1 MGSYRNPSDLQAS
14 INAKMRA
21 TNEAFKAMAK
31 IPEQFLN
38 ARINKAAKQ
47 KELLNKRKS
56 SASTSFGKSWSEIN
70 DELGQF
76 NQQFTDKDKGSAT
89 SEKLNNMVMSWGQ
102 EIDAFIDQNPNA
114 SQAQINM
121 VIQKN
126 IQKVNNL
133 GKDLSHLYNAKKEF
147 DEFSGLEY
155 NEENAILR
163 DGKDA
168 DLLMVLDDLD
178 NIEVGTDE
186 NGNSY
191 YGLNLDAEDPNER
204 ILLNGTKLRLDAEKG
219 TAYFSKA
226 KKFDPDPLKNTITG
240 LIQTK
245 EGADPRFAN
254 KVDDT
259 TYYDKEAL
267 KEFIKTDPNASTIL
281 EPYLKQNRRF
291 GEFQYMSSDKDAE
304 YSNEAYTDMIID
316 RALQTLPDKRVKPGS
331 NQNTGNDKKEPQ
343 APTTTSDFVG
353 RIFTEFSRKQNPS
366 TPGVVNKNPN
376 FQNEQYIKDEV
387 LTYLKDGNPGGS
399 YISGK
404 ELNPNSPDTHG
415 IIYYKAA
422 KNKDYEPLVGIDFT
436 SPASVENYLQNV
448 VTDDA
453 ERLIAK
459 YS

>member
-14 INAKMRA
+14 INAKMKA
-21 TNEAFKAMAK
+21 TNEAFKSMAQ
-31 IPEQFLN
+31 IPAQFLN
-38 ARINKAAKQ
+38 ARVAKANKQ
-47 KELLNKRKS
+47 KELLNKRKA

-76 NQQFTDKDKGSAT
+76 NSQFTDKKKGSAT
-89 SEKLNNMVMSWGQ
+89 SEKINNMVMSWGQ
-102 EIDAFIDQNPNA
+102 EIDSYIDQNPNA

-121 VIQKN
+121 VIQTN

-133 GKDLSHLYNAKKEF
+133 GKDLAHLYNAKTEF
-147 DEFSGLEY
+147 EEFSGLEY

-178 NIEVGTDE
+178 NIDVGADE
-186 NGNSY
+186 SGNHY
-191 YGLNLDAEDPNER
+191 FGLNLDAEDPNER
-204 ILLNGTKLRLDAEKG
+204 VLLNGTKLRLDAEKG

-245 EGADPRFAN
+245 EGADPRFAT
-254 KVDDT
+254 KEGDT
-259 TYYDKEAL
+259 TYYNKEAL
-267 KEFIKTDPNASTIL
+267 KEFIKSDPTASTIL

-291 GEFQYMSSDKDAE
+291 GEFQYMSPDPDAE
-304 YSNEAYTDMIID
+304 FSNEAYTEMILD

-331 NQNTGNDKKEPQ
+331 NTGGDKDDPK
-343 APTTTSDFVG
+343 APTTTSDFVNK
-353 RIFTEFSRKQNPS
+353 IFTEFNKSPNKQAF
-366 TPGVVNKNPN
+366 K
-376 FQNEQYIKDEV
+376 NEQYIKDEV
-387 LTYLKDGNPGGS
+387 LSYLKDGNPGGS
-399 YISGK
+399 YVSGK
-404 ELNPNSPDTHG
+404 DLNPNSPDTHN

-422 KNKDYEPLVGIDFT
+422 KNKDYEPLIGIDFT
-436 SPASVENYLQNV
+436 SPASVENYLQSV